1 MCESLSGAS
10 RDRTQHY
17 APDGTTPITHLAR
30 YHLACLRSVFTIF
43 DRLATNR
50 YQGIIHSEN
59 PQAGFPKLPDVRRL
73 AARPGWRLLQ
83 HADHCSNTCEL
94 DSTFPKKPSCY
105 LTYNVD
111 PHLTL
116 AQCHNDCPH
125 RLPQHPTRHKLLIC
139 QRPNARQFGQRVLRS
154 VITKAKVPMGV
165 FRSLWRARQ
174 THTAHAT
181 HDSVFAATYR
191 RRNSLTFA
199 AMSCAQCNSLTSVDD
214 TAHSFTCCNC
224 STSQAC
230 GPHMCFVLDEIDDG
244 HVDVHADPAPE
255 RHYREDK
262 PDRMLLHERFA
273 HAHIEHLTGIHSCY
287 HLLPNL

>member
-43 DRLATNR
+43 DRLATNG

-116 AQCHNDCPH
+116 AQCHNNCPH
-125 RLPQHPTRHKLLIC
+125 HLPQHPT
-139 QRPNARQFGQRVLRS
+139 
-154 VITKAKVPMGV
+154 
-165 FRSLWRARQ
+165 
-174 THTAHAT
+174 
-181 HDSVFAATYR
+181 
-191 RRNSLTFA
+191 
-199 AMSCAQCNSLTSVDD
+199 
-214 TAHSFTCCNC
+214 
-224 STSQAC
+224 
-230 GPHMCFVLDEIDDG
+230 
-244 HVDVHADPAPE
+244 
-255 RHYREDK
+255 
-262 PDRMLLHERFA
+262 
-273 HAHIEHLTGIHSCY
+273 
-287 HLLPNL
+287 